1 MRDLAA
7 KFSISDRG
15 LAKACA
21 AAGIPVPE
29 RGYWN
34 KFHAGK
40 KVTQRPLPPRGVGKS
55 NSIVI
60 GGSQWSSRHFSDN
73 EILRMSELPEP
84 VFEATIDE
92 VRQEVTKLV
101 QKAPFPKKINQ
112 PHRLVARLLADDDVR
127 RQKYLASS
135 YRSSWDA
142 PIFDP
147 AFEKRRLRLLN
158 ALFVGLEYCGMKPAV
173 CGKEA
178 RELSVAV
185 GDQHVLFSLDGV
197 KAKRHLER
205 ERSGY
210 GLTARDA
217 DDCMYLSLSSWRHAE
232 LDPATWVDTDQSF
245 LEDKLPEIA
254 VELIVSAEV
263 SFRQGEIRHRE
274 WVFERKAGLIEEER
288 QRRLEAERQRKA
300 HEAKL
305 EKQRVDHLLGQAT
318 ALHQATLIRG
328 YVAAVA
334 KANQTSPAPMSDD
347 ELLAWRSWA
356 LTQADRIDPIVSGSY
371 KTRPT
376 EK

>member
-1 MRDLAA
+1 MTTRFTRQELYDLVWSEPMRDLAA

-21 AAGIPVPE
+21 AADIPVPE

-40 KVTQRPLPPRGVGKS
+40 KVTQRPLPPRGVGRF
-55 NSIVI
+55 NSVVI
-60 GGSQWSSRHFSDN
+60 GGSQWSGRHFSND
-73 EILRMSELPEP
+73 EILQIPEPPKP
-84 VFEATIDE
+84 VFETTIDE
-92 VRQEVTKLV
+92 VRQEVAKLV
-101 QKAPFPKKINQ
+101 QKAPFPKKISQ
-112 PHRLVARLLADDDVR
+112 PHRLIGRLLADDDVR
-127 RQKYLASS
+127 RQKHLASP

-142 PIFDP
+142 PIFDS

-173 CGKEA
+173 RGKEA

-185 GDQHVLFSLDGV
+185 GDQHVPFSLDGV
-197 KAKRHLER
+197 KAKTHLER
-205 ERSGY
+205 ERSGCSF
-210 GLTARDA
+210 TARDT
-217 DDCMYLSLSSWRHAE
+217 DDRMYLSLSSWRHAE

-245 LEDKLPEIA
+245 LEDKLREIA

-263 SFRQGEIRHRE
+263 SFRQGETRHRE
-274 WVFERKAGLIEEER
+274 WVIERKAGLIEEER
-288 QRRLEAERQRKA
+288 QRRLEEERQRKA

-305 EKQRVDHLLGQAT
+305 EKQYVDHLLGQAA
-318 ALHQATLIRG
+318 ALQEASLIRG

-334 KANQTSPAPMSDD
+334 KANQTSPAPISDD

-356 LTQADRIDPIVSGSY
+356 LA
-371 KTRPT
+371 
-376 EK
+376 